1 MSHALQH
8 SFHLL
13 GEDDLEARTAL
24 FDALRGRRLGRG
36 ASDVTPDGM
45 FGRELERPRSS
56 KRGSTEVRSAR
67 STVLEALRLRGV
79 VLGGVVLGGVVVLVE
94 DTPALVTTFFMA
106 AAAAAAAAASC
117 TADCSE
123 AGMQSAALRAACF
136 STSIAQ
142 ACTLFR
148 PHDDRK

>member
-94 DTPALVTTFFMA
+94 DTPALVTTFVMA
-106 AAAAAAAAASC
+106 AAAAATASSC

-136 STSIAQ
+136 STSFAQ

>member
-36 ASDVTPDGM
+36 APDVTPDGI
-45 FGRELERPRSS
+45 GRELERPRSS
-56 KRGSTEVRSAR
+56 KRGSTEVRAVR
-67 STVLEALRLRGV
+67 STVLEALRLEGV

-94 DTPALVTTFFMA
+94 DTPALVTTFVMA
-106 AAAAAAAAASC
+106 AAADAATASSC
-117 TADCSE
+117 TE

-136 STSIAQ
+136 STSFAQ

>member
-1 MSHALQH
+1 
-8 SFHLL
+8 
-13 GEDDLEARTAL
+13 
-24 FDALRGRRLGRG
+24 
-36 ASDVTPDGM
+36 M

-79 VLGGVVLGGVVVLVE
+79 VLGGVVVLVE
-94 DTPALVTTFFMA
+94 DTPALVTTFVMA
-106 AAAAAAAAASC
+106 AAAAATASSC

-136 STSIAQ
+136 STSFAQ

>member
-1 MSHALQH
+1 VSHALQH

-24 FDALRGRRLGRG
+24 LDALRGRRLGRG

-79 VLGGVVLGGVVVLVE
+79 VLGGVVVLVE
-94 DTPALVTTFFMA
+94 DTPALVTTFVMA
-106 AAAAAAAAASC
+106 AAAAATASSC

-136 STSIAQ
+136 STSFAQ

>member
-36 ASDVTPDGM
+36 APDVTPDGI
-45 FGRELERPRSS
+45 GRELERPRSS
-56 KRGSTEVRSAR
+56 KRGSTEVRSVR
-67 STVLEALRLRGV
+67 STVLEALRLGGV

-94 DTPALVTTFFMA
+94 DTPALVTTFVMA
-106 AAAAAAAAASC
+106 AAADAATASSC

-136 STSIAQ
+136 STSFAQ